1 MKRILVADDSP
12 ATRSLV
18 AAALLGMETVEV
30 QRVSTGLEALKVL
43 TESQID
49 LVLTD
54 VHMPEING
62 IELVRMIKQGGRTRE
77 TPVVMM
83 STESSDADRDRGI
96 ASGADDFLAKPFTA
110 MELRAVLDKHLN
122 VAKVDSVADKVAD

>member
-18 AAALLGMETVEV
+18 AAALLGIETVEV

-83 STESSDADRDRGI
+83 STESSDADRDRSI

-110 MELRAVLDKHLN
+110 MELRAILDKHLN
-122 VAKVDSVADKVAD
+122 VAAAD

>member
-1 MKRILVADDSP
+1 
-12 ATRSLV
+12 
-18 AAALLGMETVEV
+18 
-30 QRVSTGLEALKVL
+30 
-43 TESQID
+43 
-49 LVLTD
+49 
-54 VHMPEING
+54 MPEING

-83 STESSDADRDRGI
+83 STESSDADRDRSI

>member
-83 STESSDADRDRGI
+83 STESSDADRDRSI

-122 VAKVDSVADKVAD
+122 VAKVDKVAD

>member
-43 TESQID
+43 TESRID

-62 IELVRMIKQGGRTRE
+62 IELVRMIKQGARTRE

-83 STESSDADRDRGI
+83 STESSDADRDRSI

-122 VAKVDSVADKVAD
+122 GL

>member
-62 IELVRMIKQGGRTRE
+62 IELVRMIKQSGRTRE

-83 STESSDADRDRGI
+83 STESSDADRDRSI

-110 MELRAVLDKHLN
+110 MELRAILDKHL
-122 VAKVDSVADKVAD
+122 SVARAD

>member
-43 TESQID
+43 TESRID

-83 STESSDADRDRGI
+83 STESSDADRDRSI
-96 ASGADDFLAKPFTA
+96 TSGADDFLAKPFTA
-110 MELRAVLDKHLN
+110 MELRAILDKHLN
-122 VAKVDSVADKVAD
+122 VAKVD

>member
-83 STESSDADRDRGI
+83 STESSDADRDRSI
-96 ASGADDFLAKPFTA
+96 ASGADDFLAKPFTTI
-110 MELRAVLDKHLN
+110 ELRAILDKHL
-122 VAKVDSVADKVAD
+122 SVVRAD

>member
-62 IELVRMIKQGGRTRE
+62 IELVRMIKQGARTRE

-83 STESSDADRDRGI
+83 STESSDADRDRSI

-110 MELRAVLDKHLN
+110 MELRAILDKHLN
-122 VAKVDSVADKVAD
+122 GH

>member
-18 AAALLGMETVEV
+18 SAALLGMETVEV

-43 TESQID
+43 TESRID

-83 STESSDADRDRGI
+83 STESSDADRDRSI

-122 VAKVDSVADKVAD
+122 VTKAD

>member
-18 AAALLGMETVEV
+18 AAALLGMETVEI

-83 STESSDADRDRGI
+83 STESSDADRDRSI
-96 ASGADDFLAKPFTA
+96 ASGADDFLAKPFTTI
-110 MELRAVLDKHLN
+110 ELRAILDKHLN
-122 VAKVDSVADKVAD
+122 VARAD

>member
-18 AAALLGMETVEV
+18 AAALLGMETVEI

-83 STESSDADRDRGI
+83 STESSDADRDRSI

-122 VAKVDSVADKVAD
+122 VA

>member
-1 MKRILVADDSP
+1 
-12 ATRSLV
+12 
-18 AAALLGMETVEV
+18 
-30 QRVSTGLEALKVL
+30 
-43 TESQID
+43 
-49 LVLTD
+49 
-54 VHMPEING
+54 
-62 IELVRMIKQGGRTRE
+62 
-77 TPVVMM
+77 MM

>member
-18 AAALLGMETVEV
+18 AAALLGMETVEI

-43 TESQID
+43 TESTID

-77 TPVVMM
+77 TPVVVM
-83 STESSDADRDRGI
+83 STESSDADRDRSI

-110 MELRAVLDKHLN
+110 MELRAILDKHLN
-122 VAKVDSVADKVAD
+122 GL

>member
-62 IELVRMIKQGGRTRE
+62 IELVRIIKQGGRTRE

-83 STESSDADRDRGI
+83 STESSDADRDRSI
-96 ASGADDFLAKPFTA
+96 ASGADDFLAKPFTTI
-110 MELRAVLDKHLN
+110 ELRAILDKHLN
-122 VAKVDSVADKVAD
+122 VARAD